1 MAYTNRFYI
10 DGKDARAAYG
20 ASLLEGSYKELLC
33 PPPLKKVESND
44 WAEYDGLE
52 PDLSSPV
59 LDSRDVKLP
68 VYVRGGE
75 SAANAFIKA
84 VAYDTDEDSGASAI
98 QGGAYHVFDVK
109 DLGRSWKLRLKSVDI
124 QDYWPGSGG
133 ITLSVTLADDFPLD
147 GYTYLEPESGM
158 KRDESCMIG
167 GRPFSDYGMMLTE
180 GGLKEALLMRE
191 VKEAMLRDI
200 SVCGGAIYDP
210 LKPVRYKDR
219 TIELPC
225 FMRADTLAQYHR
237 NMDAFMYDLTRPGL
251 KTLKMKGM
259 SEQWDVFYDSTDMDY
274 FMADRLP
281 VTCSFKLK
289 LHIAG
294 RHEEEES

>member
-1 MAYTNRFYI
+1 MSYTNSLYI
-10 DGKDARAAYG
+10 DGKEARETYG

-59 LDSRDVKLP
+59 LDSREVKLP

-109 DLGRSWKLRLKSVDI
+109 DLGRSWKLRLKSVEVDE
-124 QDYWPGSGG
+124 YWPGGS
-133 ITLSVTLADDFPLD
+133 LSLSLTLADDFPLD
-147 GYTYLEPESGM
+147 GYAYLEPQSDL
-158 KRDESCMIG
+158 KKDESCMIG
-167 GRPFSDYGMMLTE
+167 GRPFSDYGIILTE
-180 GGLKEALLMRE
+180 GGLKEALLMRD
-191 VKEAMLRDI
+191 VKEAMLRDV
-200 SVCGGAIYDP
+200 SVAKGAIYDS
-210 LKPVRYKDR
+210 KKAVRYKDR

-225 FMRADTLAQYHR
+225 LMTASTVALWHR
-237 NMDAFMYDLTRPGL
+237 NMDAFLYDLTRPWL
-251 KTLKMKGM
+251 KTLKIKGM
-259 SEQWDVFYDSTDMDY
+259 SEQWDVYYDSMEIEY

-281 VTCSFKLK
+281 ATCSFKLK

-294 RHEEEES
+294 RHKEEQS